1 MSTLKPRRFKFNRDV
16 IRSVRDFIPH
26 EDIENP
32 ASIYLARKLLAAYL
46 LCQVNSVNYPYSAI
60 YRYVGGS
67 AILSQGVQAFLEK
80 SLELRFDWP
89 EDMEEG
95 FFYMVFNKETNGIAY
110 AVFNKNEHHRGEI
123 LEEKYKPFKEK
134 LKRRGILS
142 LQEVNFL
149 IEQVVAPRNH
159 LSYFSEVHDPLSLN
173 YWVDFLESNFDEQK
187 EALRLVSHL
196 KPFDEFGFEPPTQLC
211 LDLIDSSAL
220 EPLADEMD
228 ELIVHFRDKRDVL
241 CRNLIKTGEEH

>member
-1 MSTLKPRRFKFNRDV
+1 MSNLKPRRFKFNRDV

-26 EDIENP
+26 EAIGNP

-60 YRYVGGS
+60 DRYVGGS
-67 AILSQGVQAFLEK
+67 AILSQGVQEFLEK
-80 SLELRFDWP
+80 SLEVRFDWP

-123 LEEKYKPFKEK
+123 LEEKYKPFKKK

-173 YWVDFLESNFDEQK
+173 YWVDFLESNLDEQK

-196 KPFDEFGFEPPTQLC
+196 KPFDEFGFEPPTALV
-211 LDLIDSSAL
+211 LEPSEFSDTEPLMDAL
-220 EPLADEMD
+220 EDR
-228 ELIVHFRDKRDVL
+228 IL
-241 CRNLIKTGEEH
+241 CYRQI